1 MRGPMKRPKP
11 LRVGIVGCGALG
23 GQLVRALSAG
33 GVPGVRVAALCDL
46 DPARA
51 RRLAAPLRPRPRVGG
66 PEVLAGCDLVVEAAG
81 AAALPG
87 IAAAAGA
94 AGADLVV
101 MSVGSLLADPAWAAR
116 FRRLG
121 LALLHPSGAVAGLD
135 GLRAAARGG
144 GLRRVTL
151 TTRKPPRG
159 LAGAPYFRTRPH
171 ALAGLRR
178 ERDIFRGSAR
188 QADRAYPANV
198 NVAAAV
204 ALAGLGPD
212 RTRVEVVADPA
223 ARRNSHTLVAEGGFG
238 RLTAVTENVP
248 SPENPRT
255 SCLAGASALAL
266 VAEWAERRS
275 AGRATRRAP
284 DPRSGRRDNDRC

>member
-1 MRGPMKRPKP
+1 MRTPRNGPGT
-11 LRVGIVGCGALG
+11 LQVGIVGCGALG
-23 GQLVRALSAG
+23 GQLARALGAG
-33 GVPGVRVAALCDL
+33 AVPGVRVAALCDL
-46 DPARA
+46 DPIRA
-51 RRLAAPLRPRPRVGG
+51 RRLAASLRPRPRVGG
-66 PEVLAGCDLVVEAAG
+66 PVVLTGCDLVVEAAG
-81 AAALPG
+81 AAAVPG

-94 AGADLVV
+94 AGADLLV
-101 MSVGSLLADPAWAAR
+101 MSVGSLLAGPAWAAR
-116 FRRLG
+116 FRRRG

-135 GLRAAARGG
+135 GLRAAACGG

-151 TTRKPPRG
+151 VTRKPPRG
-159 LAGAPYFRTRPH
+159 LAGAPYFRTRPR

-178 ERDIFRGSAR
+178 ERVIFRGSAR
-188 QADRAYPANV
+188 QAVRAFPANV

-238 RLTAVTENVP
+238 RMTAVTENVP

-255 SCLAGASALAL
+255 SRLAGASALAL
-266 VAEWAERRS
+266 IAEWA
-275 AGRATRRAP
+275 GTRRA
-284 DPRSGRRDNDRC
+284 DPRPRKRA